1 MGLLLVFIACVLVGQ
16 SLSVFTGLVIERHY
30 SPYAGL
36 ITFIVCFFLMFG
48 VAWKAALWLTEP
60 GRRLGVWVKSGGPED

>member
-30 SPYAGL
+30 SP
-36 ITFIVCFFLMFG
+36 
-48 VAWKAALWLTEP
+48 
-60 GRRLGVWVKSGGPED
+60 